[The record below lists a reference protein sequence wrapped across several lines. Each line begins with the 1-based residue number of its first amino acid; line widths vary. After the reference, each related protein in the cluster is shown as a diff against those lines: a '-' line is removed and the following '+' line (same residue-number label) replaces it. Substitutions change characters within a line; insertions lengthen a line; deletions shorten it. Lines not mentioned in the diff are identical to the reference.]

1 MSKIIPFV
9 AADNAVMPAY
19 LKGRANAAKIN
30 DEIQVGASFPVISI
44 KGKVFAI
51 VKDGERKIITKPD
64 DPDEVAQHIGVVILR
79 ANTKAR
85 TFYAKRFSEEDGDGK
100 RPTCYSMDGVAPA
113 ADAEEPQAKKCQ
125 LCPHAAFGT
134 RERDDGTTTKGSA
147 CSQNIRMAV
156 ATPDAPKD
164 PYLVRVPPASIK
176 AFRELIKVAKQRD
189 IPYNALV
196 VRLGFDKEAAAPKL
210 TFKPIGFVPE
220 ELYST
225 VEEMYEDDV
234 VVEITG
240 KMAAVEQQA
249 DQSEVETEEL
259 DAAIAARKVTE
270 KAKAKAKPAT
280 PVDEDELEEA
290 VAKPAKAKAKPA
302 VEDDEDEAPPPKA
315 AKKAPKPAVEG
326 DEGED
331 APPPPKAAK
340 KAPEPAAEAD
350 PDASSLVD
358 ELNAMLGG
366 TDD

>member
-1 MSKIIPFV
+1 MSKIIPFDAAGSAV
-9 AADNAVMPAY
+9 APAY
-19 LKGRANAAKIN
+19 LKKRADASKIN
-30 DEIQVGASFPVISI
+30 DEIQVGASFNVISI

-85 TFYAKRFSEEDGDGK
+85 TFYAKRFTEDDGEGK
-100 RPTCYSMDGVAPA
+100 RPTCYSMDGVTPA

-134 RERDDGTTTKGSA
+134 REREDGTASKGSA

-156 ATPDAPKD
+156 ATPDNPKE
-164 PYLVRVPPASIK
+164 PFLLRVPPASIK
-176 AFRELIKVAKQRD
+176 AFRELIRIAKSRD
-189 IPYNALV
+189 IPYNALI

-210 TFKPIGFVPE
+210 TFKPVGFVPE
-220 ELYST
+220 EMYET
-225 VEEMYEDDV
+225 VEEMYEDDIV
-234 VVEITG
+234 AEITG
-240 KMAAVEQQA
+240 KMTVAEHQA

-259 DAAIAARKVTE
+259 DAAIAAREAT
-270 KAKAKAKPAT
+270 AKAKASTKAKPKAAT
-280 PVDEDELEEA
+280 DDEDEPEEA
-290 VAKPAKAKAKPA
+290 VKPAKPAKAATKPA
-302 VEDDEDEAPPPKA
+302 KAADDE
-315 AKKAPKPAVEG
+315 

-340 KAPEPAAEAD
+340 AASKPAKAAKPADDED
-350 PDASSLVD
+350 DDEDAGSLVD
-358 ELNAMLGG
+358 ELKAMLGD